1 MTIDIS
7 PDLILGMLISD
18 FEHDLET
25 TSRGDIFDTMTDHAI
40 ADGLLDDNLEMPYS
54 IFNWMTP
61 AQHDEVNETLFK
73 NQGYITSQL
82 TMYFAQRRATL
93 S

>member
-1 MTIDIS
+1 MAIDIS

-25 TSRGDIFDTMTDHAI
+25 TSRGDIFGTMTDSAI
-40 ADGLLDDNLEMPYS
+40 ANGLLDDNLEMPYS

-61 AQHDEVNETLFK
+61 EQVDEVTETLFK
-73 NQGYITSQL
+73 NQGYIISQL